1 MCNGTTAEL
10 WCKCEKKGSQCDV
23 LMCLMTIH
31 MVKNKKERKIHVVK
45 GLTREKHCVTQTG
58 KGGLYGHSS
67 SSVTS
72 GKKLRPDNWIQPT
85 TGIH

>member
-1 MCNGTTAEL
+1 
-10 WCKCEKKGSQCDV
+10 
-23 LMCLMTIH
+23 MCLMTIH

-72 GKKLRPDNWIQPT
+72 GKKNYYVQTKWDSTNDWYSLIEKSCRLDNQ
-85 TGIH
+85 